1 MKKTQLVLIESPDPP
16 ARAPWRIDETTRAIG
31 REGLRGAREAL
42 RAARR
47 HEETVA
53 ANTAA

>member
-1 MKKTQLVLIESPDPP
+1 MKKTQLVLIESPEAP

-31 REGLRGAREAL
+31 REGLREAREAL

-47 HEETVA
+47 READVA